1 MATITI
7 PKNLIKNDD
16 LVIVSRKEY
25 ESLKACMIPT
35 FYLKGKE
42 ADKLDK
48 LVEDGLSEYERGETI
63 SANSLKEALKLYLD
77 KLFLSD
83 KIHFF
88 QRR

>member
-16 LVIVSRKEY
+16 LIIIPRKEY
-25 ESLKACMIPT
+25 ETMKAQILPT

-48 LVEDGLSEYERGETI
+48 LIREG
-63 SANSLKEALKLYLD
+63 LKEYQEGKCKTIKSLADLD
-77 KLFLSD
+77 
-83 KIHFF
+83 
-88 QRR
+88 

>member
-25 ESLKACMIPT
+25 ESLKACMVPT

-42 ADKLDK
+42 AEKLDK
-48 LVEDGLSEYERGETI
+48 LVKEG
-63 SANSLKEALKLYLD
+63 LKEYQEGKCKTIKSLTDLD
-77 KLFLSD
+77 
-83 KIHFF
+83 
-88 QRR
+88 